1 MEVIVGESQSGDTSK
16 NQSSAESLNAE
27 NTTGQNNKKFDL
39 ESSGVLVKQEEV
51 NWDIIKSEVETL
63 YLSVPT
69 MTMDL
74 YNQDINKDDILSFN
88 KEFDNL
94 ATVIKD
100 EKKVETLENLSKVYD
115 YLPKFLQQED
125 ELYKTIV
132 ETKSNIFKA
141 YAKLDS
147 GNWGEISDN
156 IKNAINI
163 YAKLLTNP
171 NIETNKQYSINK
183 GYIMLNELKNATDI
197 QDTSVF
203 LIKYKNLLEE
213 IDNI

>member
-1 MEVIVGESQSGDTSK
+1 M
-16 NQSSAESLNAE
+16 
-27 NTTGQNNKKFDL
+27 
-39 ESSGVLVKQEEV
+39 
-51 NWDIIKSEVETL
+51 
-63 YLSVPT
+63 
-69 MTMDL
+69 
-74 YNQDINKDDILSFN
+74 
-88 KEFDNL
+88 
-94 ATVIKD
+94 
-100 EKKVETLENLSKVYD
+100 
-115 YLPKFLQQED
+115 PKFLQQED

-147 GNWGEISDN
+147 GNWGKISDN